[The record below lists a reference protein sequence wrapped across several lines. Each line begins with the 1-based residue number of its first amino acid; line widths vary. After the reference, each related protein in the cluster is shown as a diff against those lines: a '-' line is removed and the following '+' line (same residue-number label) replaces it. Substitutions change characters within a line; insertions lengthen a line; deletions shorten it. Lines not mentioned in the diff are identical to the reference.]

1 MKSNI
6 RELTCFGNV
15 SGTFILPHEYKSL
28 EIANIFNMQFFPM
41 GVKLRPLQAFKVL
54 SNFFILSSKFNL
66 FVCSWLYE
74 KWTPSARVGFSGHK
88 ILKGFNL
95 HCFNVPNHLP
105 SHLFLFKLRPDT
117 SLKCSRVRNTSS
129 ADCTSSTKTVVSLAY

>member
-105 SHLFLFKLRPDT
+105 SHLLLFKLRPDT

-129 ADCTSSTKTVVSLAY
+129 ADCTSSTKTVVSSAY